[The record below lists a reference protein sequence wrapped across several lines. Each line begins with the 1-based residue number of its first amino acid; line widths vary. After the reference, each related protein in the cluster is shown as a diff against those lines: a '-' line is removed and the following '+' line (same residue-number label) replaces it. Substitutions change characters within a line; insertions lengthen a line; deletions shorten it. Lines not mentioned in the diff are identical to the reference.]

1 MLDLQF
7 KILEKLYA
15 AEHHTMNRI
24 ALINDFEGQINEADD
39 IVDIL
44 LKYKYLRIFNGT
56 SSVKLTSKGIDEYLS
71 EQQRRDDNA
80 KQAAAKDAEQLA
92 QVVQSEKNKKQER
105 RLNFIISI
113 VSAIVGS
120 LTTLCV
126 EHFQELVNAIF
137 SFFSSFAA

>member
-1 MLDLQF
+1 MLDLEF

-56 SSVKLTSKGIDEYLS
+56 SSVKLTVKGIDEYLS

-80 KQAAAKDAEQLA
+80 KQAAAKDAEKLS
-92 QVVQSEKNKKQER
+92 QVAQSEKDKKQER
-105 RLNFIISI
+105 RLNSIISI

-120 LTTLCV
+120 LITLFF
-126 EHFQELVNAIF
+126 EHFQEIVNAIF
-137 SFFSSFAA
+137 SFFSSLTA

>member
-1 MLDLQF
+1 MLDLEF

-15 AEHHTMNRI
+15 AEHHTVNRI
-24 ALINDFEGQINEADD
+24 ALINDFKGQINEAED

-44 LKYKYLRIFNGT
+44 LKYKYLRIFNGP
-56 SSVKLTSKGIDEYLS
+56 SSVKLTGKGIEEYLS

-105 RLNFIISI
+105 CLNFIISI

-137 SFFSSFAA
+137 SFFSSLAA

>member
-1 MLDLQF
+1 MLDLEF

-24 ALINDFEGQINEADD
+24 ALINDFKGQINEAED

-56 SSVKLTSKGIDEYLS
+56 SSIKLTVKGIDEYLS
-71 EQQRRDDNA
+71 EQQRRNENA
-80 KQAAAKDAEQLA
+80 KQAAAKDAEKLSQI
-92 QVVQSEKNKKQER
+92 VQSEKNKKQER

-113 VSAIVGS
+113 VSTAFGS
-120 LTTLCV
+120 LITLFF
-126 EHFQELVNAIF
+126 EHFQEIVNAVS
-137 SFFSSFAA
+137 SFFSTLLS